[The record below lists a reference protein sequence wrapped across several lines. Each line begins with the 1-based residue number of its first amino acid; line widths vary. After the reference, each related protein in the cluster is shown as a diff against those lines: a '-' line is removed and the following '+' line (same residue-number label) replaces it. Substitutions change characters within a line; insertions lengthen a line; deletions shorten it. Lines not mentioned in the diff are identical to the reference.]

1 MTTPT
6 QAATEPAAEEGRPV
20 ELRREGEIAFVKLNR
35 PTKRNA
41 VNDALLEQL
50 GDCFTS
56 GLGDARVV
64 VLHGEGAHFCAGL
77 DLHEL
82 MAKRSPDVIVGMRR
96 SRQWHRIFDLIQ
108 FGEVPVVSVLKGGV
122 IGGGL
127 ELAAAT
133 HVRVSEASTFY
144 QLPEGQRGIFLGGGG
159 SVRIPRILGAGRVVE
174 MMLTGRAMDAQ
185 EGLRLGMA
193 HHLVPNGE
201 GLAKATEL
209 ALAVAR
215 NAPAT
220 NYAIV
225 NGIAR
230 ISEMPMG
237 EGFFAETMVTVMTK
251 ASGSGASQRINE
263 FFEGRRRE
271 RDGKESGKDSG
282 QGNGQGEGG

>member
-1 MTTPT
+1 MTMTHDT
-6 QAATEPAAEEGRPV
+6 AADERLVGVRHEDG
-20 ELRREGEIAFVKLNR
+20 IAFVALNR
-35 PTKRNA
+35 PDKRNA
-41 VNDALLEQL
+41 INDGLLAQL
-50 GDCFTS
+50 GEVFAG

-82 MAKRSPDVIVGMRR
+82 MAKRSPDVMVGMRR
-96 SRQWHRIFDLIQ
+96 SRQWHRVFDTIQ
-108 FGEVPVVSVLKGGV
+108 FGELPVVSVLKGGV

-133 HVRVSEASTFY
+133 HVRVSEASAFY

-159 SVRIPRILGAGRVVE
+159 SVRIPRILGTGRVVE
-174 MMLTGRAMDAQ
+174 MMLTGRALSAD
-185 EGLRLGMA
+185 EGLALGLA
-193 HHLVPNGE
+193 HHLVPDGA

-209 ALAVAR
+209 ARAIAG

-230 ISEMPMG
+230 IGEMPMG
-237 EGFFAETMVTVMTK
+237 EGLFAETMVTVMTK
-251 ASGSGASQRINE
+251 AAGAGAAQRITD
-263 FFEGRRRE
+263 FFEGRRKQ
-271 RDGKESGKDSG
+271 RDA
-282 QGNGQGEGG
+282 QGGDA